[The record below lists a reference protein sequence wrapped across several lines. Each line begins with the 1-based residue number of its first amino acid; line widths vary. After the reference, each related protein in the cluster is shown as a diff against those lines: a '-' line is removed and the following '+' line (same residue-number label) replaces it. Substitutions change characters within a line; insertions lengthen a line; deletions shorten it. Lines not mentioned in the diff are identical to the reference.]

1 MKSPFL
7 CCKTYK
13 FSVCPN
19 EISVTFTPK
28 FEFYFLILFRKTI
41 MKYMKSIL
49 GTGVVLSLLAACAP
63 QQPKQELTL
72 SGLNPE
78 NFKKEVNGKQTDL
91 YVLKNAS
98 GMEVCVTNFGGRI
111 VSIMVPDK
119 NGEMKDVVLGLDSVG
134 AYLPENNQTDFGAS
148 IGRYANRINQGKIV
162 IDGTEIQL
170 PQNNFGHCL
179 HGGPDGWQ
187 YQVYEGSQP
196 NDSTVVLVMNS
207 PDGDANFPGNVTATV
222 TYTLTSDNA
231 IDIDYKATT
240 DKKTVINMT
249 NHSYFNLSGDP
260 NLKITDHILYVNAD
274 NYTPVDTTYM
284 TTGEIAPVAGTP
296 MDFTTAKVVGKD
308 IDAFDFEQVKN
319 GNGFDHNWCLNTKG
333 DLNQLAAKAVSP
345 ITGITLEVYTNEPG
359 IQVYSGNFLDGTVT
373 GKKGI
378 VYNKRT
384 GLCLETQKY
393 PDTPNKSNLEGWPS
407 ATLEPGQTY
416 NSRCIFKFGVE
427 K

>member
-1 MKSPFL
+1 
-7 CCKTYK
+7 
-13 FSVCPN
+13 
-19 EISVTFTPK
+19 
-28 FEFYFLILFRKTI
+28 
-41 MKYMKSIL
+41 MKYVKSIL

-63 QQPKQELTL
+63 KQPKQELTVSCL
-72 SGLNPE
+72 IPE
-78 NFKKEVNGKQTDL
+78 DFKTEVNGKQTDL
-91 YVLKNAS
+91 YVLKNAA
-98 GMEVCVTNFGGRI
+98 GMEVCITNFGGRI

-119 NGEMKDVVLGLDSVG
+119 NGEMKDVVLGFSNIH

-148 IGRYANRINQGKIV
+148 IGRYANRIDQGKIV
-162 IDGTEIQL
+162 IDGEEILL

-179 HGGPDGWQ
+179 HGGPNGWQ
-187 YQVYEGSQP
+187 YKVYEGSKP
-196 NDSTVVLVMNS
+196 NDSTVVLVLNS
-207 PDGDANFPGNVTATV
+207 PDGDEDFPGNVTATV

-240 DKKTVINMT
+240 DRKTVINMT

-260 NLKITDHILYVNAD
+260 KLKITDHILYVNAD

-296 MDFTTAKVVGKD
+296 MDFTKAKVVGKD

-319 GNGFDHNWCLNTKG
+319 GNGFDHNWCLNTNG
-333 DLNQLAAKAVSP
+333 DETQLAAKVMSP

-378 VYNKRT
+378 IYNKRT

-393 PDTPNKSNLEGWPS
+393 PDTPNKSNLEGWPN
-407 ATLEPGQTY
+407 AILEPGQTY
-416 NSRCIFKFGVE
+416 NSRCIYKFGVE

>member
-1 MKSPFL
+1 
-7 CCKTYK
+7 
-13 FSVCPN
+13 
-19 EISVTFTPK
+19 
-28 FEFYFLILFRKTI
+28 
-41 MKYMKSIL
+41 MKYVKSIL

-72 SGLNPE
+72 SGLNPD
-78 NFKKEVNGKQTDL
+78 NFKSEVNGKPTDL
-91 YVLKNAS
+91 YVLKNAA

-119 NGEMKDVVLGLDSVG
+119 NGEMKDVVLGLDSVQ
-134 AYLPENNQTDFGAS
+134 AYFPENNQTDFGAS

-179 HGGPDGWQ
+179 HGGPNGWQ
-187 YQVYEGSQP
+187 YQVYEGSMP

-207 PDGDANFPGNVTATV
+207 PDGDEKFPGNVTATV

-260 NLKITDHILYVNAD
+260 TQQITDHLLYVNAD
-274 NYTPVDTTYM
+274 NYTPVDDTYM
-284 TTGEIAPVAGTP
+284 TTGEIVPVAGTP
-296 MDFTTAKVVGKD
+296 MDFTTAKVVGAE
-308 IDAFDFEQVKN
+308 IDNFDFEQVKF
-319 GNGFDHNWCLNTKG
+319 GNGYDHNWCLNTNG
-333 DLNQLAAKAVSP
+333 DENQLAAKFVHPGS
-345 ITGITLEVYTNEPG
+345 GISLEVYTNEPG

-378 VYNKRT
+378 VYNQRV
-384 GLCLETQKY
+384 GFCLETQKY
-393 PDTPNKSNLEGWPS
+393 PDTPNKSHLEGWPN